1 MPIGTLFSWIGD
13 KGYGF
18 LQPDSGN
25 RERSFVH
32 ITEMNRL
39 GIKRPIVGTAFEW
52 ELSERNGKPYA
63 INVELLQPLKPKF
76 EADDE
81 DGDDSDEQGGELP
94 KFVTRN

>member
-1 MPIGTLFSWIGD
+1 MPIWTLFSWIGD

-25 RERSFVH
+25 RERAFVH
-32 ITEMNRL
+32 ITEMQRS

-52 ELSERNGKPYA
+52 ELVQRNGRPNA
-63 INVELLQPLKPKF
+63 INIELLKPFKV

-81 DGDDSDEQGGELP
+81 DGDDD
-94 KFVTRN
+94 